1 MSKQIFDGLPA
12 AHQAAVTEVGAEL
25 EAFGLQAAK
34 ADDEDLARVYL
45 RAGITA
51 RDMDDAAIAKW
62 KAVAQETA
70 WKDFAAR
77 SAACATMLKLAEA
90 VA

>member
-1 MSKQIFDGLPA
+1 
-12 AHQAAVTEVGAEL
+12 
-25 EAFGLQAAK
+25 
-34 ADDEDLARVYL
+34 
-45 RAGITA
+45 
-51 RDMDDAAIAKW
+51 MDAAAIAKW

-77 SAACATMLKLAEA
+77 SPACATMLKLAEA